1 MVAFRQAC
9 GLSPLVKEM
18 LKSRHS
24 EDSSLAAAFS
34 SRVGIPSSSA
44 HFLSSRALRCRH
56 TSSGVVVKVL
66 RDELMTGLQL
76 IRGMAWSG
84 FPTEF

>member
-1 MVAFRQAC
+1 
-9 GLSPLVKEM
+9 M

-24 EDSSLAAAFS
+24 EEDSSLAADFS
-34 SRVGIPSSSA
+34 SRVGIPSCPA
-44 HFLSSRALRCRH
+44 HILSSRALRCRH
-56 TSSGVVVKVL
+56 TSLGVVEKVL

-84 FPTEF
+84 FPTDF